1 MSWFYP
7 ILELGTAIIF

>member
-7 ILELGTAIIF
+7 ILEIGSAIIF